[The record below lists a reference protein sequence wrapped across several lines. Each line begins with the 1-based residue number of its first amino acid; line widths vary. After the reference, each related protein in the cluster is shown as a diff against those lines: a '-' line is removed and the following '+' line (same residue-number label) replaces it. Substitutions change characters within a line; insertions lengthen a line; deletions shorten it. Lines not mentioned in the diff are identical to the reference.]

1 MIYRCALA
9 CVACLLAVLPAF
21 SQTAPPAT
29 VRAYLDANHAALGL
43 TADDV
48 AQVMVTDEYS
58 SERSGITHIY
68 LRQAVDG
75 VPVFNTFL
83 GVHLDR
89 RGRVIKADAQFVAGL
104 RDRLDDSVAAL
115 DATAAAR
122 AAFDV
127 LRVQAPLAL
136 TPIPEAQRRGGIRD
150 RGTYFDADDVTL
162 DPVRTE
168 FVYFVTEEGSV
179 RPAWHVSVNPSMTS
193 DYWSLRLDAATGQE
207 LERHN
212 WTIHEQ
218 FEPTPA
224 KAVSQP
230 ISLFD
235 PVSHLLHAQGGT
247 YNVFPLP
254 VESPSHGSRALV
266 SNVDDPDAS
275 PFGWHDINGREG
287 ADFTFTR
294 GNNVFA
300 YEDRDSLNVAGDR
313 PDGGANLVFDN
324 PLNFTQDPS
333 TYTFAA
339 VTNLFYWNNIAHDV
353 FYHYGFDE
361 AAGNFQ
367 QRNYSGRGL
376 GIDFVRAEAQDGL
389 GFNNANFATP
399 PDGSRPRMQMFLWQ
413 ATQSSTLQVT
423 APGSLVG
430 DYSIGRANFGN
441 GFPTGGLRG
450 EVVIAQAQDSTGAA
464 STIACTPLTNAADL
478 DGRIAFID
486 RGECAFVIK
495 VARAQAAGATGVIIA
510 NNQNDGIIRLGGDD
524 PAITIPSGMI
534 SLSDGNAIR
543 TAAEDGTLEVNIVGA
558 STALQI
564 NDSSF
569 DNGIIIHEYGH
580 GISTRL
586 TGGPSR
592 SGCLINNEQAGEGWS
607 DFFGLVFTATA
618 QQSGS
623 TRRGIATYANGD
635 PIDGRGIRQQPYSTD
650 MSINSMTYDTIT
662 AARTSQDGRIVP
674 HDVGAPWAMMLWEM
688 YWMLVDQ
695 HGFDTDF
702 YRGTGG
708 NNIAMQLVV
717 EGLKLQPCNPG
728 FVDARDA
735 ILAADAAIYGGAN
748 SCTVW
753 NAFAKRGLGVSADQ
767 GNPDNARDGSEAFDM
782 PPECEMV
789 TSVDAAEQPG
799 GFVLHGTYPNPFNP
813 TTTVRFDVPEAADV
827 EVRVYDLMGRE
838 VWSSPR
844 QLVAAGTGH
853 TLSIDGSRLASGVY
867 LYRVTAFGST
877 AKWNAS
883 GKMTLLK

>member
-9 CVACLLAVLPAF
+9 CAACLLAVLPAF
-21 SQTAPPAT
+21 SQTTTPPAA
-29 VRAYLDANHAALGL
+29 VRAYLDANHPDLGL

-48 AQVMVTDEYS
+48 ADVVVTDLYS
-58 SERSGITHIY
+58 SERSGVTHVY
-68 LRQAVDG
+68 LRQALDG

-83 GVHLDR
+83 GIHLDR
-89 RGRVIKADAQFVAGL
+89 QGRVFKADAQFVAGL
-104 RDRLDDSVAAL
+104 RDRLDDTGAAL
-115 DATAAAR
+115 DASTAAR
-122 AAFDV
+122 TAFSV
-127 LRVQAPLAL
+127 LHLPTPLAL
-136 TPIPEAQRRGGIRD
+136 TRIPEAQRRGGIGD
-150 RGTYFDADDVTL
+150 RGTYFDADDFTL
-162 DPVRTE
+162 DPIRTE
-168 FVYFVTEEGSV
+168 FVYFATEEGTV
-179 RPAWHVSVNPSMTS
+179 RPAWHVSLNPAMTS

-212 WTIHEQ
+212 WTIHER
-218 FEPTPA
+218 FEAAPA
-224 KAVSQP
+224 KAVSRP
-230 ISLFD
+230 ISLLGSTAH
-235 PVSHLLHAQGGT
+235 PLQAQGAT
-247 YNVFPLP
+247 YNVFPMP
-254 VESPSHGSRALV
+254 VESPNHGSRALV

-275 PFGWHDINGREG
+275 PFGWHDINGRTG

-313 PDGGANLVFDN
+313 PDGGADLVFDN
-324 PLNFTQDPS
+324 PLDFNADPS
-333 TYTFAA
+333 SYTFAA

-367 QRNYSGRGL
+367 QRNYTGRGQ
-376 GIDFVRAEAQDGL
+376 GVDFVRAEAQDGL

-399 PDGSRPRMQMFLWQ
+399 PDGSRPRMQMFLWRP
-413 ATQSSTLQVT
+413 TNPNVLQVS
-423 APGSLVG
+423 APDNLVG
-430 DYSIGRANFGN
+430 EYTIGRATFGR
-441 GFPTGGLRG
+441 GFPREGLRG
-450 EVVIAQAQDSTGAA
+450 RVVLGKSELAAGGFISDGCRDLSNTDELNGNIAIMDRGDCTFVSKVRRAQD
-464 STIACTPLTNAADL
+464 
-478 DGRIAFID
+478 
-486 RGECAFVIK
+486 
-495 VARAQAAGATGVIIA
+495 AGATGVIVA
-510 NNQNDGIIRLGGDD
+510 NDEPGSIVTLAGDD
-524 PAITIPSGMI
+524 EEITIPSGMV
-534 SLSDGNAIR
+534 SLRDGFNFK
-543 TAAEDGTLEVNIVGA
+543 TAAEAGTLEVNIVGTSA
-558 STALQI
+558 QF

-569 DNGIIIHEYGH
+569 DNGIVIHEYGH
-580 GISTRL
+580 GVSIRL
-586 TGGPSR
+586 TGGPAR

-607 DFFGLVFTATA
+607 DFFGLAFTATPD
-618 QQSGS
+618 QRGS
-623 TRRGIATYANGD
+623 TTRGIATYANGD
-635 PIDGRGIRQQPYSTD
+635 PIDGQGIRRQPYSTD
-650 MSINSMTYDTIT
+650 MSINSMTYDTIKE
-662 AARTSQDGRIVP
+662 ARSSGDGGVVP

-728 FVDARDA
+728 FVDARNA
-735 ILAADAAIYGGAN
+735 ILEADAAIYGGAN

-767 GNPDNARDGSEAFDM
+767 GNADNARDGTEGFDM
-782 PPECEMV
+782 PAECEMV
-789 TSVDAAEQPG
+789 TNVTGDEEQPG

-813 TTTVRFDVPEAADV
+813 TTTVRFDLPEAAEV

-844 QLVAAGTGH
+844 QLLTAGNGR
-853 TLSIDGSRLASGVY
+853 TLPIDGGRLASGVY
-867 LYRVTAFGST
+867 LYRVTALGST